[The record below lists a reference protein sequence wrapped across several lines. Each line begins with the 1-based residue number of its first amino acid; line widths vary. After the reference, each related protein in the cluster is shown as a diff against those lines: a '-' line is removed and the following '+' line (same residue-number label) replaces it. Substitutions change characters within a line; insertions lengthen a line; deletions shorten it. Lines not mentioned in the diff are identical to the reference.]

1 MNTFNKLI
9 PFQEFNFITS
19 KDSFTADDIGIYEQ
33 ACFFI
38 EEEAYHLPFKTLTLN
53 LIDNTHYNLT
63 AHFNDKN
70 IVYSGSWS
78 FKNKTIDFWTE
89 GTGKENDKDCI
100 IIRYPLLLQKN
111 RLIILMTKPIDVIFP
126 KDFKTIPNCYST
138 DFGYLKK

>member
-9 PFQEFNFITS
+9 PFQEFNFTTS
-19 KDSFTADDIGIYEQ
+19 MDFFTADDIGIYEH

-100 IIRYPLLLQKN
+100 IRSALA
-111 RLIILMTKPIDVIFP
+111 
-126 KDFKTIPNCYST
+126 S
-138 DFGYLKK
+138 KK